1 MKKKIIFFL
10 SMIFIFMFNIEVQ
23 ALTGTVYCPDDNQ
36 PLTIREAGSP
46 TASGIGGAPCGAK
59 IEILEQN
66 ATTSASSSGPMTWH
80 KIKYDN
86 KTGYVAAK
94 YVTLDSSSY
103 EKGKVICIEN
113 NDPLGIWN
121 NPGRVGG
128 KAASANCGD
137 SINVIDKNAGT
148 SGGCTWYKVE
158 FNGTIGYSCGK
169 YIDTSNNSSS
179 GSGSSGVNV
188 GKSTTGDNIYRKE
201 DYDTRDSDGVGT
213 CYENTGDV
221 SLKSAAGSGSKTG
234 TLSCGQ
240 KVKINETKEGSGA
253 CGYYYNVTTENNET
267 GWTCAYYVNTT
278 KLSSKAQS
286 YYNSNGG
293 VESYYTTLRNMGF
306 PDSYLPYL
314 AEIHARHPNWSF
326 VPEKI
331 NLDFSEVVENQAYNG
346 RSLLQK
352 GNYGFDDNYISMDLN
367 TYNILT
373 NTFYDYSTETGWY
386 NASKEAI
393 AFYLDPRNYLNEK
406 YIFGFTLLN
415 YNSVYDQ
422 KLVNNI
428 VGSIVD
434 WNKVYNGSSNVAN
447 DIINSCKEN
456 DVSATYIASRMRQE
470 IRGVGSSDPRLG
482 GSWTSGGNTYSSY
495 YNFFNI
501 SVYGENK
508 IVRGMEY
515 AKNNG
520 WNTPYNAILG
530 GGKFVKSQYI
540 DINQDNVYYQKFDVS
555 TTDGNYTHQ
564 YQQNLSA
571 VVSEGGSA
579 FISYATMGDYLS
591 HDFTFVI
598 PIYNNMPANAVD
610 SPRLGNPNNYLSDL
624 KVNGNTL
631 SDFNYDKYEYDIN
644 VPAGI
649 QTISVDATKIYS
661 GASVSGTGTIEITSD
676 NQVIDVVVIGQNTRT
691 RTYKINVKRISA
703 NDEDIIDIVTIMN
716 NSGVK
721 YNNDYI
727 FGIGANTGVSGFI
740 NNVTKSNMFAS
751 ATIRDKNGNVKNDIF
766 KTGDVVTVSNSKDTK
781 KYSVVI
787 YGDINGDGKI
797 DKDDCL
803 AILRQINGYANYEKA
818 YKTAADANKDGK
830 INKDDCLAIL
840 RQLNGYT
847 NLNG

>member
-1 MKKKIIFFL
+1 MKKKIVFFL

-23 ALTGTVYCPDDNQ
+23 ALTGTVYCPDDDQ

-46 TASGIGGAPCGAK
+46 TASGIGSAPCGAK

-66 ATTSASSSGPMTWH
+66 ATTSVSSNGPMTWH
-80 KIKYDN
+80 KIKYNN

-158 FNGTIGYSCGK
+158 FNGAIGYSCGK

-188 GKSTTGDNIYRKE
+188 GKSTTGDNIYDK
-201 DYDTRDSDGVGT
+201 DNYTTRTSDGVGT
-213 CYENTGDV
+213 CYEDTGDV
-221 SLKSAAGSGSKTG
+221 SLRSAAGSGSKTG
-234 TLSCGQ
+234 TLTCGE
-240 KVKINETKEGSGA
+240 KVTINESHEGSGK
-253 CGYYYNVTTENNET
+253 CRYYYNVTTEKGAT

-293 VESYYTTLRNMGF
+293 VENYYNTLRNAGF
-306 PDSYLPYL
+306 PESYLPYL
-314 AEIHARHPNWSF
+314 AEIHARHTNWNF

-331 NLDFSEVVENQAYNG
+331 NLDFNDIVENESYNG

-352 GNYGFDDNYISMDLN
+352 SSFNDNYISMDLN
-367 TYNILT
+367 TYNITT
-373 NTFYDYSTETGWY
+373 NTFYEYPTEKGWY
-386 NASKEAI
+386 NASKEAV

-406 YIFGFTLLN
+406 YIFAFESLN
-415 YNSVYDQ
+415 FNSSHDANM
-422 KLVNNI
+422 VNKI
-428 VGSIVD
+428 VGSTID
-434 WNKVYNGSSNVAN
+434 WSSVYSGFSSNISDDVVKA
-447 DIINSCKEN
+447 CKAN
-456 DVSATYIASRMRQE
+456 DVSAMHIASRLNQE
-470 IRGVGSSDPRLG
+470 IRNVGVGDARLG
-482 GSWTSGGNTYSSY
+482 GSWSSGGVTYSGY

-501 SVYGENK
+501 GVYGDNK
-508 IVRGMEY
+508 FVNGMIY

-520 WNTPYNAILG
+520 WNSPYNCIYG
-530 GGKFVKSQYI
+530 GSKFIKGQYI
-540 DINQDNVYYQKFDVS
+540 DVNQDTVYYEKFDVS
-555 TTDGNYTHQ
+555 TTNGNYTHQ

-571 VVSEGGSA
+571 VVSETNSI
-579 FISYATMGDYLS
+579 FSTYANNGDYLS
-591 HDFTFVI
+591 RSFTFVI
-598 PIYNNMPANAVD
+598 PVYNNMPDNAVD

-624 KVNGNTL
+624 KVNGNTIN
-631 SDFNYDKYEYDIN
+631 DFNYDKYDYEIN
-644 VPAGI
+644 IPAG
-649 QTISVDATKIYS
+649 S
-661 GASVSGTGTIEITSD
+661 GTVNVSASTFVSSASVSGTGTVEIKSD
-676 NQVIDVVVIGQNTRT
+676 TQTINVVVIGENSRT
-691 RTYKINVKRISA
+691 RTYKITINRISA
-703 NDEDIIDIVTIMN
+703 SDGDIEDITTIMN

-721 YNNDYI
+721 YNDSYI
-727 FGIGANTGVSGFI
+727 FGIGANTGVSDFSSNI
-740 NNVTKSNMFAS
+740 SKSNMFAS
-751 ATIRDKNGNVKNDIF
+751 ATIRDKNGNVKSDIF
-766 KTGDVVTVSNSKDTK
+766 KTGDVVTISNSKDK
-781 KYSVVI
+781 KDYSVVI

-803 AILRQINGYANYEKA
+803 AILRQINGYTNYSGA